1 MRSRPGQGWGWRA
14 RAPHLGH
21 RVPPGGAAQ
30 RHRPAGL
37 RGACADRLLR
47 VELDV
52 LGDADRLAEAG
63 PRAVGEGPPWYPRSG
78 PAGFGRGRARQAPP
92 LSTLTGAANGRLRPA
107 SWPPVDMVLATGAWS
122 STWDSVAISLPARG
136 MGGPGQRAAEGT
148 AGRGS
153 PGSATRVV
161 TGREQLAT
169 FKAGKE
175 ALRTP
180 EVPHDRPNR
189 GVFSW
194 SGSPWRMCIH
204 SRVWCRPRRSLLL
217 LARECPPPG
226 HCCTPGRRPGP

>member
-1 MRSRPGQGWGWRA
+1 MLRLSEPPGPGADPGHTRPASRRCGDLRRVHRYPGRPIATLAHRAHWLRCSGVGFVPRAAHHLVTSRPGQGWGWRA

-21 RVPPGGAAQ
+21 RVPPCGAAQ

-63 PRAVGEGPPWYPRSG
+63 PRAVGEGLPWYPRSG

-122 STWDSVAISLPARG
+122 SIWDSVAISLP
-136 MGGPGQRAAEGT
+136 GQRRT
-148 AGRGS
+148 ARWQRPSRRLPLPAMGNGR
-153 PGSATRVV
+153 A
-161 TGREQLAT
+161 
-169 FKAGKE
+169 
-175 ALRTP
+175 
-180 EVPHDRPNR
+180 RPA
-189 GVFSW
+189 S
-194 SGSPWRMCIH
+194 C
-204 SRVWCRPRRSLLL
+204 
-217 LARECPPPG
+217 
-226 HCCTPGRRPGP
+226 